1 MNLETVKKN
10 LSTKLDP
17 TPNFTTKN
25 KLASVLIVI
34 YDDEPKILMTV
45 KPMTM
50 SFHGGEV
57 SFPGGKMNENDPNL
71 LFTALRETKEE
82 INLDIK
88 SEQVIG
94 QLSPVT
100 TLNSGFRITPFLS
113 VLDELPSLSP
123 NSEVES
129 ILKIPLGSFLETL
142 NNDTNPEHQSIQEM
156 YTFQFQDK
164 MVWGASAR
172 MLKQIDYILSKN
184 HIS

>member
-1 MNLETVKKN
+1 MNLETIKKN

-45 KPMTM
+45 KPKTM

-82 INLDIK
+82 INLDVK
-88 SEQVIG
+88 PEQVIG

-113 VLDELPSLSP
+113 ILDELPSLSP

-129 ILKIPLGSFLETL
+129 ILKIPLESFLETL
-142 NNDTNPEHQSIQEM
+142 DNDTNPEHQSIQEM
-156 YTFQFQDK
+156 HTFQFQDK
-164 MVWGASAR
+164 IVWGASAR
-172 MLKQIDYILSKN
+172 MLKQIDDILSKN